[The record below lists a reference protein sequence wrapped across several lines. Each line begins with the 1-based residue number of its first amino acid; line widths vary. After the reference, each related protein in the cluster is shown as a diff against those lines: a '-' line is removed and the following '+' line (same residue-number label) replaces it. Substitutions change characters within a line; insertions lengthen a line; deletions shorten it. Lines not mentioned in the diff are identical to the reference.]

1 MNSNIRWLRD
11 KIKMQNLQGIII
23 SNPVN
28 VKYLTGIDAEGT
40 FLITPKEN
48 IFITDGR
55 YIENVNNTLTIDDEI
70 VVYDMKNLSLDDYEN
85 FFTFCENVGF
95 EEEYVTYAKYKDFMH
110 RYKINN
116 LEETEGIIEK
126 QRMIK
131 DEEEIELIKKAC
143 KLTDDCFEYLKSYIK
158 VGLTEKQIAKE
169 IENFF
174 IENGADKLSF
184 DTIVASGKNSSKPH
198 AVPTDKKIE
207 NGDPITIDMGCVYK
221 GYCSDMTRTIF
232 AGYVPNEIKTIY
244 ELVLKN
250 QKQVLN
256 EMHEGANLKI
266 ISKMVD
272 SDFILNGFDFIHALG
287 HGVGMEV
294 HELPFMS
301 TKIDFILKSN
311 MVVTDEPGIY
321 VPDKFGVRIEDTVVI
336 YKGICET
343 LTKSEKDYVIVDNV
357 KEVKK

>member
-1 MNSNIRWLRD
+1 MFMNSNIRWLRD
-11 KIKMQNLQGIII
+11 KIKMLDLQGIII
-23 SNPVN
+23 SNPIN
-28 VKYLTGIDAEGT
+28 IKYLIGIEAEGT
-40 FLITPKEN
+40 FLVTPKEN
-48 IFITDGR
+48 VFITDGR
-55 YIENVNNTLTIDDEI
+55 YIENVNKTLTIDDEI

-95 EEEYVTYAKYKDFMH
+95 EEEYVTYAKYKDYMH

-131 DEEEIELIKKAC
+131 DEEEIEFIKKAC
-143 KLTDDCFEYLKSYIK
+143 TLTDECFEHLKSYIK

-169 IENFF
+169 VENFF

-207 NGDPITIDMGCVYK
+207 AGDPITIDMGCVYK

-232 AGYVPNEIKTIY
+232 AGYVPEDIKPIY
-244 ELVLKN
+244 EIVLKN

-256 EMHEGANLKI
+256 EMHDGSNLKL
-266 ISKMVD
+266 ISKMVENN
-272 SDFILNGFDFIHALG
+272 FKLNGFDFIHALG
-287 HGVGMEV
+287 HGVGMEI

-301 TKIDFILKSN
+301 TKIDFLLKNN
-311 MVVTDEPGIY
+311 MIVTDEPGIY
-321 VPDKFGVRIEDTVVI
+321 IPDKFGVRIEDTVVI
-336 YKGICET
+336 TKET
-343 LTKSEKDYVIVDNV
+343 CIPLTKSEKDYVVVDNIL
-357 KEVKK
+357 K